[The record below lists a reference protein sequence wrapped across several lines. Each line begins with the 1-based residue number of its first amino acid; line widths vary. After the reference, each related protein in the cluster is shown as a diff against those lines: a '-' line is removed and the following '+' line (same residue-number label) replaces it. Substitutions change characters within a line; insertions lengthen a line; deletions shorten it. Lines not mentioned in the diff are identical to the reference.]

1 MKDIYSF
8 RRSTMAKIQS
18 KTDVQLK
25 KESEDLY
32 ATRKAREDALVTAY
46 NDKKLKSK
54 KLISQAKAIIARR
67 EEKKVDNS
75 ENF

>member
-8 RRSTMAKIQS
+8 RRSTMAKVQS
-18 KTDVQLK
+18 KTDIQLK
-25 KESEDLY
+25 KESDDLY
-32 ATRKAREDALVTAY
+32 AARKARENALVAAY

-54 KLISQAKAIIARR
+54 KLISQAKAIIVRAA
-67 EEKKVDNS
+67 EKKVDNS

>member
-32 ATRKAREDALVTAY
+32 AARKAGEDALVAAY

-54 KLISQAKAIIARR
+54 MFVIFGLIYFIFLKGCCKS
-67 EEKKVDNS
+67 
-75 ENF
+75 

>member
-8 RRSTMAKIQS
+8 RRSTMAKVQS
-18 KTDVQLK
+18 KTEFQLK
-25 KESEDLY
+25 KESEQLY
-32 ATRKAREDALVTAY
+32 LVRKAREDALVAAY

-54 KLISQAKAIIARR
+54 KLISQAKAIIAKR

>member
-32 ATRKAREDALVTAY
+32 TARKAREDSLVAAY

-54 KLISQAKAIIARR
+54 KLISQAKTIIARR

>member
-32 ATRKAREDALVTAY
+32 TTRKTREDALVTAY

-54 KLISQAKAIIARR
+54 KLISQAKAIVAKR
-67 EEKKVDNS
+67 EEKKFDNL

>member
-8 RRSTMAKIQS
+8 RRSTMAKVQS
-18 KTDVQLK
+18 KTDIQLK

-32 ATRKAREDALVTAY
+32 AARKARENALVAAY

-54 KLISQAKAIIARR
+54 KLISQAKAIIARTA
-67 EEKKVDNS
+67 EKKVDNS